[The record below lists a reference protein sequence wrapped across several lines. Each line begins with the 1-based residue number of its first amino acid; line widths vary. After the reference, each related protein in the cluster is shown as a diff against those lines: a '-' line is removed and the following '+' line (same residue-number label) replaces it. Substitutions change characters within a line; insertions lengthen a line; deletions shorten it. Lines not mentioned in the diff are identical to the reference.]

1 MSILATRVPT
11 TFGVCENEDSNI
23 EIVTV
28 SDCGSWIL
36 RLPPSLKEHQAE
48 LERLLFKVFANLP
61 KSPDNVAL
69 AKQMSINWCVSKCK
83 QNGLRFEDCL
93 TKHFC

>member
-1 MSILATRVPT
+1 MQVLTKTPT
-11 TFGVCENEDSNI
+11 VYGVREHEDASA
-23 EIVTV
+23 EIVSV

-36 RLPPSLKEHQAE
+36 SLPADLKQHQPE
-48 LERLLFKVFANLP
+48 LERLLFKVFNNLP

-93 TKHFC
+93 ASIRH

>member
-1 MSILATRVPT
+1 MQLLTRYSAALHVR
-11 TFGVCENEDSNI
+11 EAEDTPP
-23 EIVTV
+23 EIVSV

-36 RLPPSLKEHQAE
+36 RLPPDLKDHQHE
-48 LERLLFKVFANLP
+48 LERLLFKVFNNLP

-83 QNGLRFEDCL
+83 QNGLRYEDCL
-93 TKHFC
+93 ASINH